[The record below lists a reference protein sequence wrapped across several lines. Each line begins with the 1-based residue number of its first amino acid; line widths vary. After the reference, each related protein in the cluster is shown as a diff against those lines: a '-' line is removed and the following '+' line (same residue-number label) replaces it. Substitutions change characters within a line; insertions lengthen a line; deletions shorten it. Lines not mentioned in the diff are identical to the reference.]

1 MDNNIICNTRGSV
14 IMVIACIII
23 TVLFTLTLTV
33 SEMLRILYTSRR
45 LNIIKSI
52 VVA

>member
-33 SEMLRILYTSRR
+33 SEMLRSRR